1 MEKISSCDKIFTD
14 EEKKNYLLNYGVE
27 IEQIGSEIRLYGL
40 NQNIDNVKGKIK
52 REIFFENNKNKVN
65 ELKNV
70 KPLLGGIAEK
80 LEEINNWSDENN
92 LINLNRRKSNNNRD
106 YLNKISLT
114 F

>member
-1 MEKISSCDKIFTD
+1 MAYIKQNSKSVNGTVKYYNYSLVSTHFGIPKFSLKTTDKRIANRF
-14 EEKKNYLLNYGVE
+14 
-27 IEQIGSEIRLYGL
+27 
-40 NQNIDNVKGKIK
+40 
-52 REIFFENNKNKVN
+52 KNKVN

-70 KPLLGGIAEK
+70 KPLPGGIAEK